1 MHQIIVTVILYS
13 KEKYST
19 KNSEPICPA
28 TSSSQLYVTRI
39 CARNM

>member
-1 MHQIIVTVILYS
+1 MHQIIVTVTLYS

-19 KNSEPICPA
+19 KNLEPICHA
-28 TSSSQLYVTRI
+28 TSSSQLNVTRI